1 MPQGL
6 MREVMETYKPHI
18 LSRRRR
24 LIEDCVRDLR
34 LNNDHIHIIEQEMRL
49 SLQVNNFFG
58 PFSNTVQICIWA
70 FHKFFESLRNFLILK
85 ISFEFFQQGL
95 SKEEH
100 STSSVKCFPTYVRSL
115 PNGREQGKFLSLDL
129 GGTNFRV
136 IVMELT
142 PDKEFLMDN
151 KIYAIPQD
159 VMTGKI
165 KSAS

>member
-1 MPQGL
+1 M
-6 MREVMETYKPHI
+6 
-18 LSRRRR
+18 
-24 LIEDCVRDLR
+24 DLFQT
-34 LNNDHIHIIEQEMRL
+34 LCKFASGHHN
-49 SLQVNNFFG
+49 
-58 PFSNTVQICIWA
+58 
-70 FHKFFESLRNFLILK
+70 FFESFFKSVNFLILK

-159 VMTGKI
+159 VMTGMIIVKT
-165 KSAS
+165 